1 VTATVEAAP
10 RRRPSPRK
18 RAQRWRLVQYAILV
32 AAVGLAI
39 LVADWGQIADTFF
52 DPSLIRETWEQGLTE
67 AFYYTIAYTAG
78 AFVYGMAVGTIL
90 AMMKLSSVGPYRWL
104 ATAYIEFFRGLPAI
118 IVLIAISL
126 MPLAF
131 PGLVFP
137 MQPYFPVWLG
147 LGIVGSAYIAE
158 TVRAGIQAVPKGQVE
173 AARSLGMSAGQAMRK
188 ITLPQAFRIVLP
200 PLTNEL
206 IMLTKDSSLAF
217 IIGLI
222 VTQSDLTA
230 YGREIANREAN
241 LTPLVV
247 CGFAYL
253 LITLPLSLIVRRME
267 SSAARAR

>member
-1 VTATVEAAP
+1 VTTAVEAAP
-10 RRRPSPRK
+10 RRRLSPRR
-18 RAQRWRLVQYAILV
+18 RAQRWRLVQYAVLVVLV
-32 AAVGLAI
+32 ALAAS
-39 LVADWGQIADTFF
+39 LADWGQIGDQFF
-52 DPSLIRETWEQGLTE
+52 DPSMIRETFERGLLE

-78 AFVYGMAVGTIL
+78 AFAYGMVVGTIL
-90 AMMKLSSVGPYRWL
+90 AMMRLSPVGPYRWL

-126 MPLAF
+126 VPLAF

-137 MQPYFPVWLG
+137 LQPYFPVWLA

-158 TVRAGIQAVPKGQVE
+158 TIRAGIQAVPKGQVE
-173 AARSLGMSAGQAMRK
+173 AARSLGMTAGQAMRK

-206 IMLTKDSSLAF
+206 ILLTKDSSLAF
-217 IIGLI
+217 MIGI
-222 VTQSDLTA
+222 GVAESDLTA
-230 YGREIANREAN
+230 YGREIANTNSN

-247 CGFAYL
+247 VGFAYL